1 MSRPTPLSQV
11 EHIVWH
17 PVESVMPENKRDVLI
32 KAVGPHDNV
41 WTGFYLEG
49 DGWYWGTGSFVE
61 QEPDIKVTH
70 WAELPEG
77 PKQ

>member
-1 MSRPTPLSQV
+1 MSKPNSLSQV

-17 PVESVMPENKRDVLI
+17 PVESVMPDDDIAVLI
-32 KAVGPHDNV
+32 RTNDCVWIGHYLAEGGWHYDHGARCSHD
-41 WTGFYLEG
+41 
-49 DGWYWGTGSFVE
+49 GSV
-61 QEPDIKVTH
+61 VTH

>member
-1 MSRPTPLSQV
+1 MSKPTPLSQV

-17 PVESVMPENKRDVLI
+17 PVESVMPDDETAVLVRSTSPWNPVWI
-32 KAVGPHDNV
+32 GFLICGDWFFDNAMRAD
-41 WTGFYLEG
+41 EA
-49 DGWYWGTGSFVE
+49 
-61 QEPDIKVTH
+61 EPDCKVTH